1 MIVDDHQLVI
11 DGLSSLLKDN
21 SNFEVIAAAKN
32 GLDAVQMVEIN
43 IPDVVLMDIGM
54 PVMNGIETTKKIL
67 EKNSEI
73 KILAITMYSEKGM
86 ITKMVEA
93 GASGYLLKNANKEE
107 LEEAINK
114 VFSGQKYF
122 SSEVTISILEKNSIS
137 LEPAFSNFIEK
148 KLTDREL
155 EVLKF
160 IVNGLTNRQIADK
173 LYISIRTVDTHRS
186 NLMEKLKVKNI
197 AALIR
202 LAIKNGLLDG

>member
-1 MIVDDHQLVI
+1 
-11 DGLSSLLKDN
+11 
-21 SNFEVIAAAKN
+21 
-32 GLDAVQMVEIN
+32 
-43 IPDVVLMDIGM
+43 
-54 PVMNGIETTKKIL
+54 
-67 EKNSEI
+67 
-73 KILAITMYSEKGM
+73 MYSEKGM

-93 GASGYLLKNANKEE
+93 GASGYLLENANKEE

-186 NLMEKLKVKNI
+186 NLMEKLTVKNI